1 MTPSADVWLLVALLI
16 VTTALI
22 RASGPVLLGGRA
34 LPPRVGAVIALTA
47 PALLAA
53 LVATETFGGE
63 GSELTVDERALGVA
77 AAGGALALRGG
88 ILSAMLVAMAVT
100 AGARALL

>member
-1 MTPSADVWLLVALLI
+1 M
-16 VTTALI
+16 
-22 RASGPVLLGGRA
+22 
-34 LPPRVGAVIALTA
+34 GAVIALIA

-63 GSELTVDERALGVA
+63 GCELTVDERALGVA
-77 AAGGALALRGG
+77 AAGGGARPARRHPGRDG
-88 ILSAMLVAMAVT
+88 VAMAVT